1 MTPNVSKSVQLDYEE
16 AVRQA
21 REALAANGFGILTEI
36 DVKATLKQKIG
47 VDFNRY
53 LILGACVPPLA
64 HRAMKAVPEV
74 GVFLPCNVVVRE
86 TGEGECRIDA
96 VNARSMSTMLP
107 GSDELEQVA
116 QEVAGRLDAV
126 LKAIG

>member
-1 MTPNVSKSVQLDYEE
+1 MTPNVSKAVRLDYEE

-21 REALAANGFGILTEI
+21 RAALTAQGFGILTEI

-53 LILGACVPPLA
+53 VILGACVPPLA
-64 HRAMKAVPEV
+64 HRAMTAVPEV

-86 TGEGECRIDA
+86 IGEGECVVDA

-107 GSDELEQVA
+107 GSEELDQVA
-116 QEVAGRLDAV
+116 EEVAGRLDEV

>member
-1 MTPNVSKSVQLDYEE
+1 MTPNVSKSVKLDYDE

-21 REALAANGFGILTEI
+21 RAALAANGFGVLTEI

-64 HRAMKAVPEV
+64 HRAMTAVPEV

-86 TGEGECRIDA
+86 TGPGECIIDA

-107 GSDELEQVA
+107 GSEELAQVA
-116 QEVAGRLDAV
+116 REVAARLDEV

>member
-1 MTPNVSKSVQLDYEE
+1 MKPNVSKSVKLDYEE
-16 AVRQA
+16 AVRQTRA
-21 REALAANGFGILTEI
+21 ALAANGFGVLTEI

-64 HRAMKAVPEV
+64 HRAMTAVPEV

-86 TGEGECRIDA
+86 TGVGACVIDA

-107 GSDELEQVA
+107 GSEELAQVA
-116 QEVAGRLDAV
+116 EEVAGRLDEV